1 MSTTT
6 VPTTALQ
13 PGDEMVSR
21 ETWGTIYDLVE
32 SVELPEAPA
41 VAAKVHIVR
50 TTVVHDSDRFA
61 NESSVR
67 SERTFFYAGVKATH
81 TVDRPYTPRPWPKT
95 PTMSR
100 AQFEYLARILFEASR
115 EEAIEGPMT
124 VERMVGKFAYHL
136 ADTNARFD
144 RERFIAAATA

>member
-6 VPTTALQ
+6 VPTSALQ

-32 SVELPEAPA
+32 SVELPKAPA
-41 VAAKVHIVR
+41 VVAKVHIVR
-50 TTVVHDSDRFA
+50 TTVVNDSDRFA

-67 SERTFFYAGVKATH
+67 SERTFFYSGVEATH
-81 TVDRPYTPRPWPKT
+81 TVDRPYAPRPWPKT
-95 PTMSR
+95 PSMTR

-115 EEAIEGPMT
+115 EESIEGP
-124 VERMVGKFAYHL
+124 VSVDRMAAKFAYHL
-136 ADTNARFD
+136 ADTNPRFD